1 MIWDTSIEQ
10 LENDYWKDYD
20 FPTGLVRRCHE
31 YRKIPLKDLSSEQMT
46 TLIGQNIGRKY
57 VVRVALENL
66 KGDVLPDDD
75 IYPGALFSNILKVE
89 PEFWK
94 VEKDL
99 YIELRG
105 SVDKWYHYILH
116 SNEDNLFDDL
126 IEQLN
131 HFKNKAVDL

>member
-1 MIWDTSIEQ
+1 MIWDKSIEQ
-10 LENDYWKDYD
+10 LENDYWQDYD

-31 YRKIPLKDLSSEQMT
+31 YRRIRLKDLSSEQMT

-75 IYPGALFSNILKVE
+75 IYPGALFSKILELE

-99 YIELRG
+99 LEVLNTLI
-105 SVDKWYHYILH
+105 DKWYDYILQ
-116 SNEDNLFDDL
+116 SNEDNLLDDL
-126 IEQLN
+126 IEQLRKYKN
-131 HFKNKAVDL
+131 H

>member
-1 MIWDTSIEQ
+1 MIWDKSIEQ
-10 LENDYWKDYD
+10 LENDYWQDYD

-31 YRKIPLKDLSSEQMT
+31 YRRIRLKDLSSEQMT

-66 KGDVLPDDD
+66 KSDGLPDDD

-99 YIELRG
+99 LEGLNTL
-105 SVDKWYHYILH
+105 VNKWYDYILQ
-116 SNEDNLFDDL
+116 SNEDNLLDDL
-126 IEQLN
+126 IEQLR
-131 HFKNKAVDL
+131 KNKNH